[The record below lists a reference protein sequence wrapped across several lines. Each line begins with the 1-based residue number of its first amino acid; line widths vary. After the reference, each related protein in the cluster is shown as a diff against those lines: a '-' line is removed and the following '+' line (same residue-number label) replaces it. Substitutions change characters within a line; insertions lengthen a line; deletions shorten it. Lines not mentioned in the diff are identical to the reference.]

1 MCSLEVEAPLAEIT
15 PAMQAEMRTETR
27 KNVKRGRKKGS
38 GKKGKQGGKLR
49 KKPSKRSILKA
60 ASPKKAAAP
69 KKLTRGKAKSN
80 QTIPEDGV
88 TTPDTSHPPAKRSR
102 RKAPA
107 KPEHEIEHVFQPRV
121 GTGKRWVYQVLE
133 NQKYGCRSCRFIY
146 NGCHHCRNP
155 KFKGKNA
162 EAQRQEQVAQITA
175 QQEQAEHQEEALAEP
190 IAPTS
195 KSKSSK
201 KRKSRKSS
209 KC

>member
-15 PAMQAEMRTETR
+15 PAMQAEMRTEKR

-38 GKKGKQGGKLR
+38 GKKSKQGGKLR
-49 KKPSKRSILKA
+49 KKHSKRSILKA
-60 ASPKKAAAP
+60 ASPKKAATP

-80 QTIPEDGV
+80 QTIPDDGE
-88 TTPDTSHPPAKRSR
+88 TTPDTAHPPAKRAR
-102 RKAPA
+102 RKATA
-107 KPEHEIEHVFQPRV
+107 KSEHEIEHVFQPRI
-121 GTGKRWVYQVLE
+121 GTGKKWVYQVLE

-162 EAQRQEQVAQITA
+162 EAQRQEQVAEIAA
-175 QQEQAEHQEEALAEP
+175 QQHHAENQEEALAEP
-190 IAPTS
+190 IAPTLS
-195 KSKSSK
+195 KPSK
-201 KRKSRKSS
+201 KRKSRKSN